1 MYKLKTDKKDSFTE
15 NISPINIF
23 KIRTLKK
30 EEEVTGEENEM
41 KDESEFNPDQEN
53 PDDQQTQNDDQ
64 QNQEN
69 QPDDPDLSDLKLNE
83 EINDEEEKAG
93 LSIL

>member
-1 MYKLKTDKKDSFTE
+1 M
-15 NISPINIF
+15 
-23 KIRTLKK
+23 KK

-64 QNQEN
+64 QNQED

-83 EINDEEEKAG
+83 EINDEEEKFG
-93 LSIL
+93 LRILQFLKSLFLLKLLEY